1 MSGILPYPNQCGNL
15 TSLPTELASMTSII
29 ELCCLLWSSSEW
41 LVEKDKVGCRRLS
54 KWWRGGW
61 CHWSCQAVSLAGE
74 IGLVS
79 ARALSLCWGRRQKKK
94 IQKLPCCCQNLF
106 YYGFCSVYW
115 GWIGGKGAE
124 REWERENGT
133 GRERDMVEREII
145 FFFNGFLAS
154 SVLWFGYLIELWTC
168 YNENWSR
175 KLTKHTISS
184 QELLR

>member
-79 ARALSLCWGRRQKKK
+79 ARALSLCWGRRQKKNPK
-94 IQKLPCCCQNLF
+94 APLLLPKFILLWVLF
-106 YYGFCSVYW
+106 GLLGVNW
-115 GWIGGKGAE
+115 WQRGRERMGE
-124 REWERENGT
+124 REWDWERKRY
-133 GRERDMVEREII
+133 GRERNH
-145 FFFNGFLAS
+145 FFL
-154 SVLWFGYLIELWTC
+154 
-168 YNENWSR
+168 
-175 KLTKHTISS
+175 
-184 QELLR
+184 